1 MGGQGPGSPG
11 NGVCPLVAEL
21 GPRGW
26 GRNQDWGVNWS
37 VISMRAFVASE
48 WMRSPERVLGASK
61 DSELGRDNL

>member
-1 MGGQGPGSPG
+1 M
-11 NGVCPLVAEL
+11 EFW
-21 GPRGW
+21 GW